1 MRRILVKLAL
11 ISAIGLLLL
20 PAIVPVRAAVP
31 TYGEEIITTPQGFID
46 LIKGITK
53 WIFSI
58 VMAIAILFIILAAWY
73 FLTAAGNPEAIAKAR
88 QMLIYAIV
96 GIAVALLAAGLPA
109 LINAFLGA
117 TGTTP
122 TPTPT
127 PTTPPTPTPTP
138 PPLPLIH

>member
-31 TYGEEIITTPQGFID
+31 TYGEEIITTPQEFID

-109 LINAFLGA
+109 LINAFLGE
-117 TGTTP
+117 TGTTPTTPTTP

-127 PTTPPTPTPTP
+127 PTP
-138 PPLPLIH
+138 IH

>member
-31 TYGEEIITTPQGFID
+31 TYGEEIITTPQEFID
-46 LIKGITK
+46 LIKSITK

-122 TPTPT
+122 TT
-127 PTTPPTPTPTP
+127 PTTPTPTPTPTP
-138 PPLPLIH
+138 PPPLPLI